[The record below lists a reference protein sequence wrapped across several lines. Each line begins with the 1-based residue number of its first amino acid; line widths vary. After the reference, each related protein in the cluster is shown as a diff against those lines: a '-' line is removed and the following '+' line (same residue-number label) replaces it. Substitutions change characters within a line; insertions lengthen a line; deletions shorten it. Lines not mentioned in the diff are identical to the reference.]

1 VAVSNVPTVNGC
13 YTHIQFNLNLQTAVL
28 LTDLWWSILDARLV
42 DGYDAA
48 AIGLLRWHHRH
59 LLNLLLLLR
68 LLRLLLLL
76 ILALEGLLVL
86 AVALGSFILGLNR
99 LVLLRALLL
108 LVLILSLGSG
118 RKSSAGYV
126 SYLPEYGKGN
136 DELFGSHFEVE
147 ITIRLGVGYA
157 RFTLKLKRGF
167 K

>member
-48 AIGLLRWHHRH
+48 AIGLLRW
-59 LLNLLLLLR
+59 LLLR

-126 SYLPEYGKGN
+126 WYLPEYGKGN

-157 RFTLKLKRGF
+157 RFTLKLKRVF

>member
-1 VAVSNVPTVNGC
+1 MPTVNGC

-48 AIGLLRWHHRH
+48 AIGLLRW
-59 LLNLLLLLR
+59 LLLR

-126 SYLPEYGKGN
+126 WYLPEYGKGN

-157 RFTLKLKRGF
+157 RFTLKLKRVF

>member
-1 VAVSNVPTVNGC
+1 MPTVNGC

-48 AIGLLRWHHRH
+48 AIGLLRW
-59 LLNLLLLLR
+59 LLLR

-126 SYLPEYGKGN
+126 WYLPEYGKGN

>member
-1 VAVSNVPTVNGC
+1 MAVSNVPTVNGC

-48 AIGLLRWHHRH
+48 AIGLLRW
-59 LLNLLLLLR
+59 LLLR

-126 SYLPEYGKGN
+126 WYLPEYGKGN

-157 RFTLKLKRGF
+157 RFTLKLKRVF

>member
-1 VAVSNVPTVNGC
+1 MAVSNVPTVNGC

-48 AIGLLRWHHRH
+48 AIGLLRW
-59 LLNLLLLLR
+59 LLLR

-126 SYLPEYGKGN
+126 WYLPEYGKGN